1 VNSGKEQLQTTHG
14 DRYDENRPY
23 SISSY
28 VKGSMFLSQLN
39 YVIGKDKLAET
50 IKDISMISSSNILR
64 QMISKDRQNVF
75 LELI

>member
-1 VNSGKEQLQTTHG
+1 M

-28 VKGSMFLSQLN
+28 VKGSIFLSQLN

-50 IKDISMISSSNILR
+50 IKDISMILSSNTLR
-64 QMISKDRQNVF
+64 QMISKISRTCF
-75 LELI
+75 WALGGI